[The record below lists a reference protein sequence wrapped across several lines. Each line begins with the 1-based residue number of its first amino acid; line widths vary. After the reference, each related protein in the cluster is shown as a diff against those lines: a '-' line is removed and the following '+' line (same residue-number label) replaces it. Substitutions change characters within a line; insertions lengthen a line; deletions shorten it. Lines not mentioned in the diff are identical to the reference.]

1 MKIQVGDLVQ
11 YHRNALGLAGRFAVV
26 VGLRPIH
33 PGPTW
38 RELAPF
44 WAEVR
49 FTDNPHHLFTCKV
62 DNLQVISTS

>member
-1 MKIQVGDLVQ
+1 MQIQVGDLVQ
-11 YHRNALGLAGRFAVV
+11 YHRNAFDKGERTAMV

-33 PGPTW
+33 PGPKL
-38 RELAPF
+38 EGAPF

-49 FTDNPHHLFTCKV
+49 FTDNPHQLVTCKV